1 MPIEYTNDQ
10 HCDDG
15 GDGSSFSACPYGT
28 DCTDCGERV
37 ATAQYEC
44 ERVEATEPPA
54 PPPQGTFMEQ
64 TCARLAHNFGHRY
77 GVVAESCFFSNYDLS
92 NHNDDT
98 ITTRLRADH
107 MCILLPF
114 APPPPPPELY
124 WTTYAVVTVLT
135 AAITNDASVPE
146 GALREAV
153 ETAVHAVAPDALVR
167 LVATEALA
175 NGRRLE
181 GGNASEY
188 DDAYYGYADERPDE
202 AAAEG
207 GRRLQ
212 TPAPP
217 PSYHKVLDGCA
228 SDANPPWLPH
238 HNNDAVWKHFDTRS
252 ETLAVVPMRTCDS
265 GGTYPPSSEGGV
277 PRTFGCEQ
285 AYDQWP
291 SAAPTGGITQ
301 TIYHSS
307 NADTVTYCDSNTKG
321 PNGENWAAF
330 YFGEAVDLALVEVI
344 NRGEGL
350 GARLSEHEVWYCTN
364 GATVEADCNW
374 VRCSNYGGATT
385 DLQVIEHT
393 CEAQGATAFKLSK
406 PCGVDQFS
414 NNFLSVQ
421 EAKAFRPLY
430 PAELKPHFSL
440 TQHATTNCGGASAG
454 TLVGLTFPDGDSV
467 KVLGD
472 YVRCAYACMAIPGCN
487 GFVFADLT
495 GDATEGKCYPRTL
508 ASPFD
513 PSICS
518 TDSLVSTYEMVRD
531 GTDEA
536 VCVPDDGALAGVR
549 CCSADGSSA
558 ISVCDADACFPKW
571 GRASSPLPASSIACP
586 AHATFAEAEAECA
599 AQNLRLC
606 TAQELYYPGCLTG
619 CGYDSLRIWTS
630 EGCSPPPPPYPP
642 DEAPLPPPS
651 PPPDPFLVV
660 NTYACASPHCNVAA
674 CDTNPKTRL
683 AYQIAIVASTGM
695 DAAQRAQVLSAIESA
710 LEELKDAL
718 GFDALCG
725 VGDSGAFTEQFVD
738 FTPSPPPNPSPPSP
752 PPATPPPLSPPP
764 PPARDAAVALFPHLH
779 RLGRHGRL
787 LRPAR
792 AAREQRNL
800 CALTPQTSAPQY
812 TARAHA
818 APRATPTVR
827 RRGRRRGQRLERV
840 RVWVCENASR
850 TTHAHAKPK
859 KLTRVFA
866 SARAQK
872 KAPTTATARTAA
884 TRAATGTPSRARTWC
899 RCRWATG

>member
-114 APPPPPPELY
+114 APPPPPPPVPELY

-228 SDANPPWLPH
+228 SDADPPWLPH

-738 FTPSPPPNPSPPSP
+738 FTPSPPATPPPPSP

-764 PPARDAAVALFPHLH
+764 PVTPQPATPPPPLPSICIGSVGTADCYDNLV
-779 RLGRHGRL
+779 
-787 LRPAR
+787 LRA
-792 AAREQRNL
+792 NNGI
-800 CALTPQTSAPQY
+800 CAL
-812 TARAHA
+812 
-818 APRATPTVR
+818 
-827 RRGRRRGQRLERV
+827 
-840 RVWVCENASR
+840 
-850 TTHAHAKPK
+850 
-859 KLTRVFA
+859 
-866 SARAQK
+866 
-872 KAPTTATARTAA
+872 
-884 TRAATGTPSRARTWC
+884 
-899 RCRWATG
+899 